1 MSAASN
7 QSGSS
12 LQIDRWRNLYCV
24 PSDLPRPEE
33 VQHRLDCLVE
43 GAVVQN
49 CTRYLEQLLDDSDPS
64 IWLIREIALDFA
76 VDANSFEAQRTAA
89 TWADQLA
96 RGVLDAIGRGAN
108 GSSVLHFASRAG
120 YVAQWVSDAAAGCAG
135 EKWYYGEFLS
145 LSVLPVSTAIAEALL
160 REQQSPAEILL
171 AIPSHSRRE
180 AILAALTERDAERI
194 WRRTM
199 EASPRRE
206 QWSRNWVSKLL
217 AIWRG
222 VVTVRADQ
230 HYRDALRLLV
240 AAMTEWERED
250 AIGLEAAIEALIEFR
265 QMAQSFHSP
274 DAIRRWLR
282 AAARGDKASCEA
294 IAMECGVPHR
304 DALVEFVAMASGGDS
319 AWAEFV
325 AQTITGHDGAPIHAG
340 ESFLTELGGAFLI
353 GLAFERLHVHDA
365 ITAAAG
371 SCEEPGR
378 AEPVLRHLLAVRCMG
393 RGRASMSISDPAM
406 RAFANLDFVPSLAEM
421 AVILHAADA
430 GAALRMLQ
438 AERPEEESLVPEDLS
453 QEERNYLSIGEVFP
467 ELAADSD
474 ADIIW
479 SRIALAIVRQFA
491 RQLTGFAQSSPEY
504 IFRNFLAGTSSVRR
518 AADRIEVRLP
528 QSPLEVV
535 LRISGAYRSYT
546 LPWHPGVEIWLRA
559 PSD

>member
-1 MSAASN
+1 MSEASN

-33 VQHRLDCLVE
+33 VQHRLDRLVE

-76 VDANSFEAQRTAA
+76 VDANAFEAQRTAA
-89 TWADQLA
+89 IWAERLA
-96 RGVLDAIGRGAN
+96 REVHNAIGRGAN
-108 GSSVLHFASRAG
+108 GSSVLRFASRAE
-120 YVAQWVSDAAAGCAG
+120 YVAQWMSDAAVGCAG
-135 EKWYYGEFLS
+135 EKWYYGEFQS
-145 LSVLPVSTAIAEALL
+145 LSVLPVSAAIAEALL

-194 WRRTM
+194 WRRAM

-222 VVTVRADQ
+222 AVTGRADQ

-250 AIGLEAAIEALIEFR
+250 AVGLETAIDALIEFR

-282 AAARGDKASCEA
+282 AAARGDKVSCEA
-294 IAMECGVPHR
+294 IAMKCSVPHR
-304 DALVEFVAMASGGDS
+304 DALVEFVAMASDGDS

-340 ESFLTELGGAFLI
+340 ESFLTELGGVFLI

-365 ITAAAG
+365 ITVAAG

-378 AEPVLRHLLAVRCMG
+378 AEPVLRHLLAVRCIG

-421 AVILHAADA
+421 AGILHAADA

-438 AERPEEESLVPEDLS
+438 AERPEDESLVPEDLS

-474 ADIIW
+474 ADTIW